1 MLETPG
7 TLLHGKRVSVE
18 LIGRVIAGLAEG
30 LGSRGTAR
38 GFEVAPHTVRGW
50 LVETADQ
57 LRAFSRYFLHA
68 LHLTQVQLDE
78 LYAMLNAL
86 KEGTGSEDEAT
97 ERLSRSPHWV

>member
-38 GFEVAPHTVRGW
+38 GFEVAPRTVRGW